1 METLKKRK
9 LKKGEQSNY
18 SLIDNTNNYFP
29 FTTSDSNIKHTMGS
43 VPRNQANV
51 EVEGG
56 ETVVGD
62 VNNDGYLEHFT
73 FVGNKHSQGGI
84 PVFLPDAFIF
94 SDTNKLRITDPDILK
109 YFGMNVTKKGHTPAS
124 ISKKYKINEYM
135 DVLKDEDA
143 DDLAKQTASEMVKN
157 NVNKLSQLAYIQE
170 AMKGYPD
177 GEPNFTSSNTLPIM
191 SEGGGTIGGKIRKD
205 KATYEPYT
213 AERHPAFN
221 RESYD
226 KENPLKNQKGDK
238 FYTYE
243 DDRGYLHLWDVED
256 DEYYGYFP
264 DAENKDNINIWDPD
278 IEYYGVYKEGKGV
291 DYQRPFLT
299 KKQYKDIENS
309 DEYKARVVNFVKLV
323 TEDKGLQNDIYN
335 QYLSQ
340 FKDGKYSNT
349 KLSKEEVLK
358 FLFEQQR
365 IGVLNDIST
374 RDAYRLSHQ
383 DNVYEN
389 PKTRKRGI
397 KDSVVIP
404 GGRTTLEHAKRR
416 FLDQSFDLYGSEYG
430 VKDYDHLV
438 RNFQQSF
445 LAYADAIRNEA
456 EKGSSKYTNYIDNE
470 GFYTT
475 PDGVDNEGHRIPGMT
490 KIDDFWGNTSDM
502 LNAYSLFVEPE
513 PEPEP
518 KEETPKTEEKE
529 KEDEEIEVETDI
541 VKPGP
546 KHFDTWFLPDI
557 NNYVGAMTDIINRYE
572 PAQGKV
578 DLVTPGYVLADPTRQ
593 LAANQEQM
601 ASYRDMLENSVN
613 PQMALSA
620 TLGASGQGFQNA
632 ADVLANVENAN
643 VGITNQA
650 MHQVAGIENQEITA
664 NEQMR
669 QKYIQDMARLN
680 QNYDEAKDLKK
691 WRIIGEYNKGW
702 HNFMNDQMMQNVIY
716 PQVFTNNL
724 TGEVTNYNFRNPN
737 DPYQT
742 YSPAYGGEGKGYID
756 PFAIYDQWLKKTGDP
771 KLATEA
777 TAATI
782 RSNAYGQ
789 NNNIPQGYDYSFLF
803 KQN

>member
-18 SLIDNTNNYFP
+18 SLINNTNNYFP
-29 FTTSDSNIKHTMGS
+29 FTTSDSNIKHTMSS

-94 SDTNKLRITDPDILK
+94 SDTDKLRITDPDILK
-109 YFGMNVTKKGHTPAS
+109 YFGISVTKKGHTPAS

-135 DVLKDEDA
+135 NVLKDEDA

-191 SEGGGTIGGKIRKD
+191 DRGGVTGEKTREG
-205 KATYEPYT
+205 KATYDKYV
-213 AERHPAFN
+213 AEMHPAFN
-221 RESYD
+221 RASYNE
-226 KENPLKNQKGDK
+226 ENTLNNEDGEL

-243 DDRGYLHLWDVED
+243 DDRGFLHLWDLE
-256 DEYYGYFP
+256 ENKYIGYFP
-264 DAENKDNINIWDPD
+264 DKDNKKNINIWNPN
-278 IEYYGVYKEGKGV
+278 IEYYEVYKDGKGE

-299 KKQYKDIENS
+299 KEQYKEIENS
-309 DEYKARVVNFVKLV
+309 DEYKARVVNFKKAIL
-323 TEDKGLQNDIYN
+323 ENEELQNDIYD
-335 QYLSQ
+335 QYEKQ
-340 FKDGKYSNT
+340 FKDGK
-349 KLSKEEVLK
+349 LSKKEVLN
-358 FLFEQQR
+358 FLLEQQR

-374 RDAYRLSHQ
+374 RDVYFRFHQ
-383 DNVYEN
+383 DNVYID
-389 PKTRKRGI
+389 PYTGKRGV
-397 KDSVVIP
+397 KDAAIIP
-404 GGRTTLEHAKRR
+404 GGTTNREHASRR
-416 FLDQSFDLYGSEYG
+416 FLDQALDLYGSQYG
-430 VKDYDHLV
+430 VKNQDYDDHLV
-438 RNFQQSF
+438 GNFQQAF
-445 LAYADAIRNEA
+445 IAYAEA
-456 EKGSSKYTNYIDNE
+456 IDNE
-470 GFYTT
+470 GKKGSGKYTDYDNNIGFFIT
-475 PDGVDNEGHRIPGMT
+475 PDGVDNERYKIPRMT
-490 KIDDFWGNTSDM
+490 PYDNFWGNTADIQ
-502 LNAYSLFVEPE
+502 NGFYVYAEPE
-513 PEPEP
+513 L
-518 KEETPKTEEKE
+518 E
-529 KEDEEIEVETDI
+529 KEDEETETEKEDEESETEKDI

-546 KHFDTWFLPDI
+546 RYFDTWFLPDI

-601 ASYRDMLENSVN
+601 AAYRDMLENSVN
-613 PQMALSA
+613 PQIALSA

-632 ADVLANVENAN
+632 ANVLANVENAN
-643 VGITNQA
+643 VDITNRA
-650 MHQVAGIENQEITA
+650 MNQVAGIENQEIML

-669 QKYIQDMARLN
+669 QKYIEDMARLN
-680 QNYDEAKDLKK
+680 QNYDEAENLKK

-702 HNFMNDQMMQNVIY
+702 RNFMKDQMMQNVLY

-724 TGEVTNYNFRNPN
+724 TGEVFNYNFRNPN

-742 YSPAYGGEGKGYID
+742 YSPVYGDKYQGYVD
-756 PFAIYDQWLKKTGDP
+756 TFALYDQWLEKTGDP

-777 TAATI
+777 TTATI
-782 RSNAYGQ
+782 KSKAYNRQ
-789 NNNIPQGYDYSFLF
+789 NNNVPQGYDYSFLF
-803 KQN
+803 E

>member
-18 SLIDNTNNYFP
+18 SLINNTNSYFP
-29 FTTSDSNIKHTMGS
+29 FTTSDSNIKHTMSS

-94 SDTNKLRITDPDILK
+94 SDTDKLRITDPDILK
-109 YFGMNVTKKGHTPAS
+109 YFGMSVTKKGHTPAS

-191 SEGGGTIGGKIRKD
+191 DRGGVTGEKIREG
-205 KATYEPYT
+205 KATYKKYV
-213 AERHPAFN
+213 AEKHPAFN
-221 RESYD
+221 RNSYNEE
-226 KENPLKNQKGDK
+226 KTLENEDGVL
-238 FYTYE
+238 FYTYK
-243 DDRGYLHLWDVED
+243 DDRGYLHLWDSEED
-256 DEYYGYFP
+256 KYLGFFP
-264 DAENKDNINIWDPD
+264 DENDKENKYIWNPN
-278 IEYYGVYKEGKGV
+278 IEYYEVYKDDKPV

-299 KKQYKDIENS
+299 KEQYEAIEKS
-309 DEYKARVVNFVKLV
+309 DEYKARVVDFEKAIL
-323 TEDKGLQNDIYN
+323 EDEELQNDIYA
-335 QYLSQ
+335 QYEKQ
-340 FKDGKYSNT
+340 FEDGKYSNRR
-349 KLSKEEVLK
+349 LSKKEVLN
-358 FLFEQQR
+358 FLLEQQR
-365 IGVLNDIST
+365 MGVLNDIST
-374 RDAYRLSHQ
+374 RDAYPRSHQ
-383 DNVYEN
+383 DDVYEN
-389 PKTRKRGI
+389 PKTKKRGI
-397 KDSVVIP
+397 KDAAVIP
-404 GGRTTLEHAKRR
+404 GGGTTDLEHAKRR
-416 FLDQSFDLYGSEYG
+416 FIDQAFDLYDFKYG
-430 VKDYDHLV
+430 VEKSDDLV
-438 RNFQQSF
+438 SNLQ
-445 LAYADAIRNEA
+445 LAFNAFA
-456 EKGSSKYTNYIDNE
+456 EVIDNDGKEGKGKYTNFDNNT
-470 GFYTT
+470 GFFLT
-475 PDGVDNEGHRIPGMT
+475 PDGVDNEGHKIPRFTHVDG
-490 KIDDFWGNTSDM
+490 FGGNTMDLM
-502 LNAYSLFVEPE
+502 NAYYVSAEPE
-513 PEPEP
+513 PEL
-518 KEETPKTEEKE
+518 E
-529 KEDEEIEVETDI
+529 KEDEESESEKEDEESESEKDI
-541 VKPGP
+541 VKPSP
-546 KHFDTWFLPDI
+546 RYFDTWFLPDI

-601 ASYRDMLENSVN
+601 AAYRDMLENSVN
-613 PQMALSA
+613 PQIALSA

-632 ADVLANVENAN
+632 ANVLANVENAN
-643 VGITNQA
+643 VDITNRA
-650 MHQVAGIENQEITA
+650 MNQVAGIENQEIML

-669 QKYIQDMARLN
+669 QKYIEDMARLN
-680 QNYDEAKDLKK
+680 QNYDEAKNLKK

-702 HNFMNDQMMQNVIY
+702 RNFMKDQMMQNVLY

-724 TGEVTNYNFRNPN
+724 TAEVLNYNFRNPN

-742 YSPAYGGEGKGYID
+742 YSPVYRSKDQEYID
-756 PFAIYDQWLKKTGDP
+756 PFAIYDQWLEKTGDP

-777 TAATI
+777 TTATI
-782 RSNAYGQ
+782 KSKAYNRQ
-789 NNNIPQGYDYSFLF
+789 NNNVLQDYDYSFLF
-803 KQN
+803 E

>member
-1 METLKKRK
+1 MKTLKKRK

-18 SLIDNTNNYFP
+18 SLINNTNSYFP
-29 FTTSDSNIKHTMGS
+29 FTTSDSNIKHTMSS

-94 SDTNKLRITDPDILK
+94 SDTDKLRITDPDILK
-109 YFGMNVTKKGHTPAS
+109 YFGMSVTKKGHTPAS

-191 SEGGGTIGGKIRKD
+191 DRGGVTGKKIREG
-205 KATYEPYT
+205 KATYKKYV
-213 AERHPAFN
+213 AEKHPAFN
-221 RESYD
+221 RNSYNEE
-226 KENPLKNQKGDK
+226 KTLENKNGKL
-238 FYTYE
+238 FYTYK
-243 DDRGYLHLWDVED
+243 DDKGYLHLWSSEED
-256 DEYYGYFP
+256 KYVGFFP
-264 DAENKDNINIWDPD
+264 DENNKKIKYIWNPN
-278 IEYYGVYKEGKGV
+278 IEYYEVWENDKPV

-299 KKQYKDIENS
+299 KKQYEEIENS
-309 DEYKARVVNFVKLV
+309 EEYEARVVNFEKAILKN
-323 TEDKGLQNDIYN
+323 EELQNDIYA
-335 QYLSQ
+335 QYEKQ
-340 FKDGKYSNT
+340 FEDWKYSNR
-349 KLSKEEVLK
+349 KLSKKEVLN
-358 FLFEQQR
+358 FLLEQQR

-374 RDAYRLSHQ
+374 RDAYPRFHQ
-383 DNVYEN
+383 DDVYVN
-389 PKTRKRGI
+389 PKTKKRGI
-397 KDSVVIP
+397 KDSAIIP
-404 GGRTTLEHAKRR
+404 GGTTNLEHASRR
-416 FLDQSFDLYGSEYG
+416 FLDQALDLYGSQYG
-430 VKDYDHLV
+430 VQNQDYDDHLV
-438 RNFQQSF
+438 GNFQQAF
-445 LAYADAIRNEA
+445 IAYAEAIYNEA
-456 EKGSSKYTNYIDNE
+456 TKGTGKYTNYNDNT
-470 GFYTT
+470 GHYIT
-475 PDGVDNEGHRIPGMT
+475 PDGVDNERYKIPRMT
-490 KIDDFWGNTSDM
+490 PYDNFWGNTADIQ
-502 LNAYSLFVEPE
+502 NAFVVYAEPE
-513 PEPEP
+513 SEL
-518 KEETPKTEEKE
+518 E
-529 KEDEEIEVETDI
+529 KEDEESESEKEDEESELEKDI

-546 KHFDTWFLPDI
+546 RYFDTWFLPDI

-601 ASYRDMLENSVN
+601 AAYRDMLENSVN
-613 PQMALSA
+613 PQIALSA

-632 ADVLANVENAN
+632 ANVLANVENAN
-643 VGITNQA
+643 VDITNRA
-650 MHQVAGIENQEITA
+650 MNQVAGIENQEIML

-669 QKYIQDMARLN
+669 QKYIEDMARLN
-680 QNYDEAKDLKK
+680 QNYDEAKNLKK

-702 HNFMNDQMMQNVIY
+702 RNFMKDQMMQNVLY

-724 TGEVTNYNFRNPN
+724 TGEVFNYNFRNPN

-742 YSPAYGGEGKGYID
+742 YSPVYNSKGQEYID
-756 PFAIYDQWLKKTGDP
+756 PFAIYDQWLEKTGDP

-777 TAATI
+777 TTATI
-782 RSNAYGQ
+782 KSKAYNRQ
-789 NNNIPQGYDYSFLF
+789 NNNVPQDYDYSFLF
-803 KQN
+803 E